1 MMDVN
6 DKLSAIFDIIK
17 EIGNEDEGVANILME
32 GFGISLNIIEQV
44 ANDPDNKRSDF
55 DLKDQINMVS
65 ESLGFSLDELVLE
78 IVSKADDDTM
88 NKNKEADEE
97 TLDFITADVDDYEE
111 FLKENSV
118 KDDLEFLKQEI

>member
-1 MMDVN
+1 MDVN

-32 GFGISLNIIEQV
+32 GFSISLNIIEQV

-65 ESLGFSLDELVLE
+65 ESLGFSLDELVLD
-78 IVSKADDDTM
+78 IVSKAADDTM

>member
-6 DKLSAIFDIIK
+6 DKLSDIFDIIK
-17 EIGNEDEGVANILME
+17 EIGNEDKGVANILME
-32 GFGISLNIIEQV
+32 GFGISINIIEQV

-65 ESLGFSLDELVLE
+65 ESLGFSLDELVLD

-88 NKNKEADEE
+88 NKNKEAGEE

>member
-32 GFGISLNIIEQV
+32 GFGISINIIEQV

-65 ESLGFSLDELVLE
+65 ESLGFSLDELVLD
-78 IVSKADDDTM
+78 IVSKAADDTM

>member
-1 MMDVN
+1 MDVN
-6 DKLSAIFDIIK
+6 DKLSDIFDIIK
-17 EIGNEDEGVANILME
+17 EIGNEDKGVANILME
-32 GFGISLNIIEQV
+32 GFGISINIIEQV

-65 ESLGFSLDELVLE
+65 ESLGFSLDELVLD

>member
-32 GFGISLNIIEQV
+32 GFGISINIIEQV

-65 ESLGFSLDELVLE
+65 ESLGFSLDELVLD

>member
-1 MMDVN
+1 MDVN

-17 EIGNEDEGVANILME
+17 EIGNEDKGVANILME
-32 GFGISLNIIEQV
+32 GFGISINIIEQV

-65 ESLGFSLDELVLE
+65 ESLGFSLDELVLD

>member
-6 DKLSAIFDIIK
+6 DKLSDIFDIIK
-17 EIGNEDEGVANILME
+17 EIGNEDKGVANILME
-32 GFGISLNIIEQV
+32 GFGISINIIEQV

-65 ESLGFSLDELVLE
+65 ESLGFSLDELVLD

-111 FLKENSV
+111 LLKENSV

>member
-6 DKLSAIFDIIK
+6 DKLSDIFDIIK
-17 EIGNEDEGVANILME
+17 EIGNEDKGVANILME
-32 GFGISLNIIEQV
+32 GFGISINIIEQV

-65 ESLGFSLDELVLE
+65 ESLGFSLDELVLD

>member
-32 GFGISLNIIEQV
+32 GFSISLNIIEQV

-65 ESLGFSLDELVLE
+65 ESLGFSLDELVLD
-78 IVSKADDDTM
+78 IVSKAADDTM

>member
-1 MMDVN
+1 
-6 DKLSAIFDIIK
+6 
-17 EIGNEDEGVANILME
+17 ME
-32 GFGISLNIIEQV
+32 GFGISINIIEQV

-65 ESLGFSLDELVLE
+65 ESLGFSLDELVLD

>member
-17 EIGNEDEGVANILME
+17 EIGNEDKGVANILME
-32 GFGISLNIIEQV
+32 GFGISINIIEQV

-65 ESLGFSLDELVLE
+65 ESLGFSLDELVLD